1 MVFKTFYQE
10 TDSVFEISSIL
21 ALVASS
27 AFSFTKCL
35 NPVRICL
42 VLYSFSSLPSN
53 LGNSPNAFLFCFYLS
68 KVASCTLFI
77 FSKANNKVWFFCR
90 LRIAHQS
97 MAFQQELLILTP
109 YFLLVYN

>member
-1 MVFKTFYQE
+1 MFFKTFYQE

-53 LGNSPNAFLFCFYLS
+53 LEILLMLFVLFYLS
-68 KVASCTLFI
+68 KVACTLFI
-77 FSKANNKVWFFCR
+77 FSKANNKASLVFVGFA
-90 LRIAHQS
+90 LRITNPWRFS
-97 MAFQQELLILTP
+97 KKLILTP
-109 YFLLVYN
+109 SFF